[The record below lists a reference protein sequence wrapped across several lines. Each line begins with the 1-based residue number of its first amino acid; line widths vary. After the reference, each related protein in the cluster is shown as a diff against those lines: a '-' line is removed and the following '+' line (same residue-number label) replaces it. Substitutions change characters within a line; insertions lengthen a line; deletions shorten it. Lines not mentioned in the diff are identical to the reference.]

1 MRWKIN
7 EMDKIDKLIKRS
19 LDHDLRYEYQ
29 GSFKTGK
36 ELETLL
42 TKTCPNITQVIHALK
57 KSEYYE
63 CEFKIINDKLYKI
76 LSDEDIKQMIN
87 EFIYDSNKCNFL
99 LTISNSDINST
110 IDLHTGTIGEFNT
123 KTQTYTAKHELNK
136 AYINLLQDIAD
147 IAWFENDVE
156 SKDNIKRL

>member
-1 MRWKIN
+1 MN
-7 EMDKIDKLIKRS
+7 KIDKLIKRG
-19 LDHDLRYEYQ
+19 LDHGLRYEYQ
-29 GSFKTGK
+29 GSFKTDK
-36 ELETLL
+36 DLENLL

-63 CEFKIINDKLYKI
+63 CEFKIINNKLYKI

-99 LTISNSDINST
+99 LILSKSDIDSA
-110 IDLHTGTIGEFNT
+110 IDLHTGTIGEFDT

-136 AYINLLQDIAD
+136 ADVDLLQDIAD
-147 IAWFENDVE
+147 IAWFEKDVE
-156 SKDNIKRL
+156 LKDNITRL